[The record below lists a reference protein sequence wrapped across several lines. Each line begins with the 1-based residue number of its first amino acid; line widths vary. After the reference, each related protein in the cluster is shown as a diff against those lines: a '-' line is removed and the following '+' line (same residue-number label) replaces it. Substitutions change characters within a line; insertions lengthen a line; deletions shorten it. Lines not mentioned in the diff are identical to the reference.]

1 MTCSILENVTY
12 EEQHDCYR
20 SPNITALITG
30 GLLNER
36 SIKRKWKTR
45 EVAKHDGP

>member
-1 MTCSILENVTY
+1 MTDSILENVTY
-12 EEQHDCYR
+12 EEQHDCY
-20 SPNITALITG
+20 SSQNITFLITG

-36 SIKRKWKTR
+36 SIKHTWKKR

>member
-1 MTCSILENVTY
+1 MTDSILENVTY

-20 SPNITALITG
+20 SQNITALITG

-36 SIKRKWKTR
+36 SIEGTWKKI
-45 EVAKHDGP
+45 EVA